1 MAIDS
6 QRRSSAVA
14 AMNSAEIEAS
24 ACFSPP
30 DALLTSGDW
39 PVRGKS
45 IAFLTRE
52 NALAVLLPENEMEL
66 AEATSAAHLIP
77 YKNGTLADLWPL
89 SLALVEPGHDV
100 ASGLQIDSG
109 ETSF

>member
-1 MAIDS
+1 M
-6 QRRSSAVA
+6 
-14 AMNSAEIEAS
+14 
-24 ACFSPP
+24 
-30 DALLTSGDW
+30 LLTAGC
-39 PVRGKS
+39 
-45 IAFLTRE
+45 LTDKWI
-52 NALAVLLPENEMEL
+52 LASEGQKHRISYP
-66 AEATSAAHLIP
+66 SAAHLIP